1 MYGNIG
7 MLNYMLGKTSAA
19 CLFYPSLWPLSF
31 VRNGLIFCLLSGLLP
46 VVYAQDI
53 PRQDSGIELQQ
64 QQQREILERKLI
76 KPLVPWQA
84 EPTKNTDP
92 ALGCIPVKTITLKDA
107 HLLTAIEQK
116 TLLQTYLNHCLT
128 KVDMNQLLQHI
139 NNAYI
144 AKGYITTRAY
154 LPEQNVSD
162 GHLKLNI
169 IEGKIEDIRL
179 NDNKRASD
187 KTRITQAFPTEASA
201 YLRLQDIE
209 QGLDQLNRAPS
220 AQAQI
225 ALEPATEIGKTRVLI
240 HTADEKTWRGRVSV
254 DNDGE
259 KSVGRTRLL
268 LGVDKDNL
276 FELNDVWTFAA
287 VRTADSKALSL
298 TTLIPYHYWT
308 MLASYSTSS
317 YDVPLT
323 PTISLAG
330 NGQSSLLGVEYLAL
344 RNQREQWSWT
354 TQLAVKENERDING
368 IALASDKISTLRVGG
383 RWLYRDLQ
391 RQAYVDISL
400 VKGLSLFGAL
410 KDPSGLAA
418 AYPHHQFTKLE
429 LTGLL
434 RQPVTA
440 QWFWQSQAKAQYSAQ
455 GLVGS
460 EQLSMGGSESV
471 RGFTTST
478 AVGDSGI
485 YWHNQLARPS
495 EQSWL
500 PNTEYL
506 VFVDGGIVKNLSSPP
521 SHKLMGAGLGLY
533 YRDNRWDAST
543 QLSFPLYAD
552 DALSSTESALLS
564 IKMSLNY

>member
-1 MYGNIG
+1 
-7 MLNYMLGKTSAA
+7 MLNYMLGKTPAV
-19 CLFYPSLWPLSF
+19 CLFYPRLLLLAF
-31 VRNGLIFCLLSGLLP
+31 VQNGLILCLVGSLFS

-53 PRQDSGIELQQ
+53 PPQDSGVELQQ
-64 QQQREILERKLI
+64 QQQKEILERKLI

-84 EPTKNTDP
+84 EPNKKSEP
-92 ALGCIPVKTITLKDA
+92 ALDCISIKTITLEDVS
-107 HLLTAIEQK
+107 LLTVADQNA
-116 TLLQTYLNHCLT
+116 LLQPYLTHCLT
-128 KVDMNQLLQHI
+128 KVDIKQLMQHI

-154 LPEQNVSD
+154 LPEQNVSN
-162 GHLKLNI
+162 GHLILRI

-187 KTRITQAFPTEASA
+187 KTRVTYAFPTSVST

-225 ALEPATEIGKTRVLI
+225 ALEPGSEIGKTRVLI
-240 HTADEKTWRGRVSV
+240 HTTDEKTWRGRVRV

-276 FELNDVWTFAA
+276 FEVNDVWTLAA
-287 VRTADSKALSL
+287 VRTADSRALSL

-330 NGQSSLLGVEYLAL
+330 SGQSSLLGVEYLAL

-354 TQLAVKENERDING
+354 AQLAVKENERDINS
-368 IALASDKISTLRVGG
+368 IALTPDKVSTLRVGG
-383 RWLYRDLQ
+383 RWLYRDQQ
-391 RQAYVDISL
+391 RQAYVDMSL
-400 VKGLSLFGAL
+400 VKGLRILGAL
-410 KDPSGLAA
+410 KDPSGLPS

-429 LTGLL
+429 LTGSL
-434 RQPVTA
+434 RQPLTG

-460 EQLSMGGSESV
+460 EQLSMGGSDSV
-471 RGFTTST
+471 RGFTTAT
-478 AVGDSGI
+478 AVGDTGL
-485 YWHNQLARPS
+485 YWHNQLTRPS
-495 EQSWL
+495 GMSWL

-521 SHKLMGAGLGLY
+521 SHQLMGTGFGLH

-543 QLSFPLYAD
+543 QLSFPLYKD
-552 DALSSTESALLS
+552 DALSSTDSALLS
-564 IKMSLNY
+564 LKLSLNY